1 MDRASNRHYRFLLLL
16 WIALPLA
23 VWLSLITGPVDLTL
37 SALADDPVTGQIF
50 WQLRLPRLLLTLC
63 AGALLAITGAAAQA
77 LFRNPLA
84 DPGLIGVSA
93 GAALAAGCVMVLLG
107 SSLAALGLPSFVQ
120 SFVIPLAAFCGGVL
134 TTLLVVRLAVTLQGI
149 SVTTMLLCGIAIN
162 AIAAAGLGGLKY
174 LAADQELRQLSFWL
188 LGSLNHSRWQ
198 DLMLLFAAGI
208 PVLILLPRYGEK
220 LNLLLLGEQ
229 QAQLLGLDVARC
241 KRLMIIFIALGV
253 SLVVALTGIIG
264 FVGLVVPHLVRLIF
278 GPDNRRLLPLSA
290 LLGAILLTLADVL
303 SRVLVAPAEL
313 PVGIVTALVGGPF
326 FIGLLLL
333 RKRRAG

>member
-1 MDRASNRHYRFLLLL
+1 MEWYILRSDKWFWLLLL
-16 WIALPLA
+16 SLPLS
-23 VWLSLITGPVDLTL
+23 VLLSLSTGPVELNW
-37 SALADDPVTGQIF
+37 SAITGDGVAGQVF
-50 WQLRLPRLLLTLC
+50 WQLRLPRLLLTLM
-63 AGALLAITGAAAQA
+63 AGALLAITGGAAQS

-93 GAALAAGCVMVLLG
+93 GAALSAGLMMVLLG
-107 SSLAALGLPSFVQ
+107 SYISLLGGFLL
-120 SFVIPLAAFCGGVL
+120 PLAAFLGGVA
-134 TTLLVVRLAVTLQGI
+134 TTLLVARLAGSLQGV

-198 DLMLLFAAGI
+198 DLLVLALVAV
-208 PVLILLPRYGEK
+208 PVLLLLPRFGQK

-229 QAQLLGLDVARC
+229 QASLLGLNVLRC
-241 KRLMIIFIALGV
+241 KRVIILLIALGV
-253 SLVVALTGIIG
+253 GAVVALTGIIS
-264 FVGLVVPHLVRLIF
+264 FMGLVVPHLIRLMF

-290 LLGAILLTLADVL
+290 LLGATMLTLADVL

-313 PVGIVTALVGGPF
+313 PVGVVTALVGGPF
-326 FIGLLLL
+326 FLLMLL
-333 RKRRAG
+333 HRRRSAL